1 LETVLKRSSD
11 RPPVDFMQD
20 SEARGAH
27 NRGGDDMRLFR
38 SRLVRVLALT
48 FILLLSL
55 PASVAYADDISAA
68 SDGLSLPE
76 DPGFPLTFDR

>member
-1 LETVLKRSSD
+1 
-11 RPPVDFMQD
+11 
-20 SEARGAH
+20 
-27 NRGGDDMRLFR
+27 MRLFR